1 MPSSSSS
8 SSSPSSSSIQLDW
21 VNAFVD
27 RIRPYIHVRLSDHVL
42 IRLPNQAFKLNKT
55 GARVLHHIINGG
67 SIDDILKAKASDPEL
82 PAQLQSFFTD
92 LSRMLD
98 SAICDAYQSPSL
110 ERVSFDLGY
119 IELPVLS
126 EVALTWRCNVKC
138 LFCYASCTCISET
151 DEESDLEELSTE
163 NVKAVLDIIR
173 NEAEVPSV
181 SFTGGEP
188 LLRPDLEELV
198 AYASG
203 TLNMRVNLIT
213 NGTLIDEKTAASL
226 KAAGLASAQVSIESP
241 DPDVHDSIVGVK
253 NAFQSSVSGLKAL
266 KKAGVSVHP
275 HATLCRMNID
285 TLQRMPQFA
294 KSLGVDRFSLNMII
308 PTGRGVA
315 EELAVKYSEI
325 EDIVLDIQ
333 KQAESQSIR
342 FMWYSPTPLCL
353 FNPVSHDLGNKGC
366 SACEGLLSVDPY
378 GRILP
383 CSSWK
388 EPLGNLL
395 QEGFQPIWFGD
406 WGKAL
411 REKRSAHPECRD
423 CEHFAVCHGACP
435 LYFKVHGYS
444 ELEPAFQ
451 NFRTDNQ
458 PDHRKCIVAG
468 RPSRNSRPDQNS
480 LPDRK
485 LQSGHNDQPD
495 IKIQP
500 DHKGRQDRKN
510 SSVPRSISDQRSSQ

>member
-1 MPSSSSS
+1 M
-8 SSSPSSSSIQLDW
+8 SSSSIQLDW
-21 VNAFVD
+21 VDNFVD
-27 RIRPYIHVRLSDHVL
+27 RIRPYVHVRLTDRVL

-67 SIDDILKAKASDPEL
+67 SIKDILKARVSDSEL
-82 PAQLQSFFTD
+82 PAQLQSFFID

-138 LFCYASCTCISET
+138 LFCYAACKCISET
-151 DEESDLEELSTE
+151 DEESGLEELSTDD
-163 NVKAVLDIIR
+163 VKSVLDIIR
-173 NEAEVPSV
+173 HKAEVPSV

-188 LLRPDLEELV
+188 LLRPDLEELT

-203 TLNMRVNLIT
+203 PLNMRVNLIT
-213 NGTLIDEKTAASL
+213 NGTLIDEKAAAAL

-241 DPDVHDSIVGVK
+241 DPDVHDQIVGVK
-253 NAFQSSVSGLKAL
+253 NAFQSSVAGLKAL

-275 HATLCRMNID
+275 HATLCRMNVHD
-285 TLQRMPQFA
+285 LQKMPQFA

-308 PTGRGVA
+308 PTGRGTA
-315 EELAVKYSEI
+315 QELAVKYCEI
-325 EDIVLDIQ
+325 EDIVLNIQ
-333 KQAESQSIR
+333 AEAESQGIR

-366 SACEGLLSVDPY
+366 SACEGLLSIDPF

-395 QEGFQPIWFGD
+395 QDGFQSLWFGNR
-406 WGKAL
+406 GKSL
-411 REKRSAHPECRD
+411 REKRAAHPECRD
-423 CEHFAVCHGACP
+423 CEHFPVCHGACP
-435 LYFKVHGYS
+435 LYFKVHGYG

-451 NFRTDNQ
+451 NIRTNN
-458 PDHRKCIVAG
+458 
-468 RPSRNSRPDQNS
+468 RPGCRSQA
-480 LPDRK
+480 K
-485 LQSGHNDQPD
+485 Q
-495 IKIQP
+495 KIRLE
-500 DHKGRQDRKN
+500 K
-510 SSVPRSISDQRSSQ
+510 RSSQ